1 MSLQCRVAAAST
13 HSTCRVTAAS
23 QARQSNCAASMPR
36 HGRVKIYSCRV
47 TAASQARQ
55 SNCAASLP
63 RHTYASSVP
72 RQTCASAL
80 QLLF

>member
-1 MSLQCRVAAAST
+1 
-13 HSTCRVTAAS
+13 
-23 QARQSNCAASMPR
+23 MPR